1 MIANLNLDDCN
12 FLLREVLILLLNSQG
27 DCGQFEISMWMKE
40 HHIKNKNHHDFK
52 ILKWYSFEL

>member
-27 DCGQFEISMWMKE
+27 DCGQFEISMWIKE
-40 HHIKNKNHHDFK
+40 HHIKNKITM
-52 ILKWYSFEL
+52 ILKF

>member
-40 HHIKNKNHHDFK
+40 HHIKNKNHPDSK